1 MVRLNL
7 PYSEDELLRVKAGDE
22 VFIYGTLYVGRDQVH
37 KRLYEAIAK
46 GEKLPI
52 ELNGNGIYYMGPSPK
67 VDGFALGA
75 AGPTT
80 SARMDPFSPT
90 LLKHGLRVMV
100 GKGPRSSEVLAEI
113 KEYKGLYLQAFG
125 GCGALYSSCIK
136 KSEVVSYPEL
146 GPEALLRLE
155 VEAMPC
161 VCIADSN
168 GNVLC

>member
-100 GKGPRSSEVLAEI
+100 GKGPRSSEVLAAI
-113 KEYKGLYLQAFG
+113 KEYKGLYLQASHNIR
-125 GCGALYSSCIK
+125 YHPK
-136 KSEVVSYPEL
+136 Q
-146 GPEALLRLE
+146 
-155 VEAMPC
+155 
-161 VCIADSN
+161 
-168 GNVLC
+168 